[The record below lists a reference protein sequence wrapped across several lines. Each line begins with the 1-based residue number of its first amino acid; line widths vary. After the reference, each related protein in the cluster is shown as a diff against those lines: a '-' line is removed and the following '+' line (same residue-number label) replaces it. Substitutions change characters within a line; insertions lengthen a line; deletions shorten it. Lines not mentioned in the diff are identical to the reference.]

1 MGTQLQILKPSD
13 RLIVALDFPTVG
25 QAADFVEQ
33 MGTLVSFYKVGL
45 QLILS
50 PLGMAFAEKL
60 ARAKRL
66 FLDPKLLDIENTV
79 RGGVRS
85 ASHLG
90 ATFLTV
96 HGYPKAMRAACA
108 ERDNDPL
115 REDSRLHLLAVTVL
129 TDLDSQDLQEAG
141 YDEDYNPSSLVF
153 RRAKQAMQIGMD
165 GVICSP
171 QEVEMVARLRTTLST
186 ETYPELQ
193 LKRSFVIVTPGIRPL
208 GDDHNDQK
216 RVSTPTAAIQAG
228 ADYLVVGRPITAA
241 PDPVKAAAAIV
252 QEIEDAKAHNIQ
264 VR

>member
-1 MGTQLQILKPSD
+1 MSQIQILKPRD

-25 QAADFVEQ
+25 QAAE
-33 MGTLVSFYKVGL
+33 LVDRLGDIVTFYKVGL

-50 PLGMAFAEKL
+50 PLGMSYAEKL

-96 HGYPKAMRAACA
+96 HGYPRAMRAAVN

-129 TDLDSQDLQEAG
+129 TDLDSRDLQEAG
-141 YDEDYNPSSLVF
+141 YQEGFTPSHLVS
-153 RRAKQAMQIGMD
+153 RRTAQAMELGMD

-171 QEVEMVARLRTTLST
+171 QEVEMVVKLRSARG
-186 ETYPELQ
+186 Q
-193 LKRSFVIVTPGIRPL
+193 DDFVIVTPGIRPL
-208 GDDHNDQK
+208 GDDKQDQK

-241 PDPVKAAAAIV
+241 ADPVKAAAFIV
-252 QEIEDAKAHNIQ
+252 QEIEDAQADSQ
-264 VR
+264 VRQPGTSGHAPRA